1 MEIGAGFPLKRK
13 IVFSP
18 PVADFERWSGFI
30 ATKQDFTETVSK
42 PTADYGARR

>member
-30 ATKQDFTETVSK
+30 ATKQDFTETV
-42 PTADYGARR
+42 TNLQ